1 MSNNKNAHGSFLIL
15 VPPTEFRATQL
26 LSQHPT
32 NATEKIHMA
41 THSCCA
47 DEQNSNRHPSIL
59 GNDFPRVAFQ
69 IQFCDRESGRGGI
82 LGWTRSLF
90 QHVFLAP
97 LRDSVSRPL
106 KIAFSILEIAL
117 LQLLLHTCS
126 NLSLSKEFRAQKRE
140 GETKTR
146 SRNKCSSKENYA
158 S

>member
-1 MSNNKNAHGSFLIL
+1 MTISKISNALLEVDEIL
-15 VPPTEFRATQL
+15 SIFASDL
-26 LSQHPT
+26 
-32 NATEKIHMA
+32 NFWDKM
-41 THSCCA
+41 HS
-47 DEQNSNRHPSIL
+47 IF

-126 NLSLSKEFRAQKRE
+126 NLSLSKEFRAQKKRGRNQNAVKEQMFFKRE
-140 GETKTR
+140 LCKLGQ
-146 SRNKCSSKENYA
+146 KENNQ
-158 S
+158 SSLLI